1 MPKVMQNSIANCF
14 GQHLGKGTKL
24 KNHAEKTE

>member
-1 MPKVMQNSIANCF
+1 MPKVMQKSIANCF

-24 KNHAEKTE
+24 KNLAEENK